1 MSGIIK
7 DLIGME
13 CTIDGDGFF
22 STRCTI
28 LDVDDEWVKL
38 IVHEKKKGL
47 DKNNKDRQYRIHN
60 TRLKK
65 RDILMTNFR
74 IILAY
79 NGTAYHGWQRQN
91 NALAVQQVLEEAILS
106 LTGQTVT
113 VNGCSR
119 TDAGVHARRFCASF
133 LIESTITCRGIV
145 FGLNSK
151 LPDDI
156 SVLECEKV
164 PLDFHARYMCSGKEY
179 EYIIHNSEIK
189 NPFYKDTAYRSWF
202 PIDEKK
208 LDKAAQDFVG
218 THDFKAMCSTDCT
231 KENTVRTIFSFHVRR
246 EGELVIFTVSGDG
259 FLYNMVRI
267 MVGTLIFINEGKIG
281 ETQIPD
287 ILASKDRTRGGK
299 TVPPQGLYLNEVYY
313 DKDKGSEQ
321 GE

>member
-1 MSGIIK
+1 M
-7 DLIGME
+7 
-13 CTIDGDGFF
+13 
-22 STRCTI
+22 R
-28 LDVDDEWVKL
+28 
-38 IVHEKKKGL
+38 
-47 DKNNKDRQYRIHN
+47 N
-60 TRLKK
+60 LK
-65 RDILMTNFR
+65 ITLQ
-74 IILAY
+74 Y
-79 NGTAYHGWQRQN
+79 NGKNYCGWQKQP
-91 NALAVQQVLEEAILS
+91 NALGIQGTVEKAIYEITKEEVK
-106 LTGQTVT
+106 VT
-113 VNGCSR
+113 ASGR